1 MSEAALIMRTPPSV
15 LLGFTGPASWIFD
28 LALLRGVGGR
38 VSVAEAVRRGRDLRL
53 PPEQRRRLYA
63 R

>member
-1 MSEAALIMRTPPSV
+1 MSEVALIMRTPPSV

-28 LALLRGVGGR
+28 LALLGGVGGR